1 MGDTAGGRSG
11 GPGDLEARLQA
22 HVRAVAEPRHWRT
35 SGAGLRRAQAY
46 VEEQLRILGLPVE
59 RQPFEFGGQTFE
71 NLVSVV
77 GPTSGAGGRRLL
89 VGAHLDTVEGTPG
102 ANDNGS
108 GLAGLIEVARL
119 LAADPVPVPV
129 DLVAFHLEEW
139 QGFTY
144 RVGSRRYVRWAKREG
159 RKYGAALV
167 YDMIGY
173 KRTDEGSQVIP
184 RIVTWMG
191 FPTVG
196 DFIAVLGDGRS
207 THVVQ
212 AFQDAAAEA
221 EPDLPVVT
229 LSVPLRGWPVWHT
242 RRSDNA
248 SFWAA
253 GIPSV
258 MITDTGNLRN
268 PHYHRATDR
277 PGTLDYDFM
286 AQVVSATVHTV
297 RRLANSIR

>member
-1 MGDTAGGRSG
+1 MSRPAGGDS
-11 GPGDLEARLQA
+11 LEARLEV
-22 HVRAVAEPRHWRT
+22 HVRTLAEPRHWRT

-46 VEEQLRILGLPVE
+46 VEEQLGTLGLEVG
-59 RQPFEFGGQTFE
+59 RQAFRFRDEAFE
-71 NLVSVV
+71 NLVATAPASSDASA
-77 GPTSGAGGRRLL
+77 PRLL
-89 VGAHLDTVEGTPG
+89 VGAHLDTVSGSPG

-108 GLAGLIEVARL
+108 GLAGLIEVARAL
-119 LAADPVPVPV
+119 SAEPTSIPV

-139 QGFTY
+139 QGTTY
-144 RVGSRRYVRWAKREG
+144 RVGSRRFVRWAKRQ
-159 RKYGAALV
+159 RRRYAGAIV

-173 KRTDEGSQVIP
+173 RRTEAGSQIIP

-207 THVVQ
+207 RHLVD
-212 AFQDAAAEA
+212 AFRHGASTAA
-221 EPDLPVVT
+221 PDLPVVT
-229 LSVPLRGWPVWHT
+229 LAVPLRGWPVWHT

-258 MITDTGNLRN
+258 MVTDTGNLRN

-277 PGTLDYDFM
+277 PETLDYGFM
-286 AQVVSATVHTV
+286 ASVVSATVQSL
-297 RRLANSIR
+297 RDLAASLTT